1 MSDDIIEQGG
11 NTPETPASAPAD
23 TIETFIETISDKAQ
37 QRAVRDCLDE
47 SGNFNREKVRD
58 LAGRY
63 LSERRSVSRMQE
75 MPESAAKFKENYT
88 PEEKFV
94 PLFDEANEGGKKVR
108 EMFDK
113 LDSMCFENGIGE
125 TKNKAIKNFL
135 LKTLADNGIID
146 TTTAEEKAAK
156 EQQKAEDQK
165 AILEDA
171 LGANT
176 DLDKVNAIIDEF
188 IEDESDEDPDVKPV
202 LEAIK
207 SSAKGKLILYSLR
220 NRIYGKPVPVMK
232 TEIGTS
238 QKALEREYNDPNTSR
253 ERRKEIA
260 EKLNE
265 MEGIE

>member
-1 MSDDIIEQGG
+1 MEENQEKQGLENQENKGSDM
-11 NTPETPASAPAD
+11 AS
-23 TIETFIETISDKAQ
+23 FIDSFD
-37 QRAVRDCLDE
+37 DE
-47 SGNFNREKVRD
+47 SVKKAFKETLNDKGEFDREKIKN
-58 LAGRY
+58 LAGRMISDRRT
-63 LSERRSVSRMQE
+63 LSKINN
-75 MPESAAKFKENYT
+75 MPESVAKFKEEYK
-88 PEEKFV
+88 PEERFANLFNEENQAGEKIRKM
-94 PLFDEANEGGKKVR
+94 FDE
-108 EMFDK
+108 FDN
-113 LDSMCFENGIGE
+113 LCYNNTIGQ
-125 TKNKAIKNFL
+125 TKNRLVKDFI

-156 EQQKAEDQK
+156 EQQKAEDQR

-171 LGANT
+171 LGVNT
-176 DLDKVNAIIDEF
+176 DLDKVNAIISDF
-188 IEDESDEDPDVKPV
+188 IEDESDGDETTKAVFD
-202 LEAIK
+202 AIN

-253 ERRKEIA
+253 ERRAEIA

>member
-1 MSDDIIEQGG
+1 MEENQEKQGA
-11 NTPETPASAPAD
+11 TPETKDTAPA
-23 TIETFIETISDKAQ
+23 ETMDSFIETITDNAQKKA
-37 QRAVRDCLDE
+37 
-47 SGNFNREKVRD
+47 FRETLNEDGSFSKEKIRD

-63 LSERRSVSRMQE
+63 LSERRSVSKMNE
-75 MPESAAKFKENYT
+75 MPESVAKFKENYT
-88 PEEKFV
+88 PDEKFA

-113 LDSMCFENGIGE
+113 LDQMCMENTIGE

-171 LGANT
+171 LGVNT